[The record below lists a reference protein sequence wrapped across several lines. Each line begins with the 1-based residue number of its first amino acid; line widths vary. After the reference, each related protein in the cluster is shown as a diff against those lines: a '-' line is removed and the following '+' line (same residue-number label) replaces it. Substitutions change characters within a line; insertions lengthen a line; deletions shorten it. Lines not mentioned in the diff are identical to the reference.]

1 MNPSNTSALMS
12 QEPHIAAQL
21 SGLEREGV
29 VQRMFSSIAR
39 RYDLNNTI
47 LSFGLHHRWKRIACR
62 MVAEAHPH
70 QTIDIGSG
78 TCDLPLML
86 VSEFPA
92 IRRVM
97 AVDLNASMLGVGMA
111 KICKARSEDQIRCF
125 RGSAESLSFRDN
137 VFDAAMAGFCIRN
150 VGHLDMVLQEIYRIL
165 KPGGQFICLEFSRP
179 TTQWLRTFY
188 DLYSLHILPWVGTW
202 VAGDR
207 TEVYRYLPLSIRE
220 FPDQD
225 ALADRMKRAGFNR
238 VDYENLNG
246 GIVAIHRAIK

>member
-1 MNPSNTSALMS
+1 MTPK
-12 QEPHIAAQL
+12 PHTAAQL
-21 SGLEREGV
+21 SGPEREGV
-29 VQRMFSSIAR
+29 VQQMFSSIAR

-47 LSFGLHHRWKRIACR
+47 LSFGLHHRWKRIVCR
-62 MVAEAHPH
+62 MVAEAHPAY
-70 QTIDIGSG
+70 TIDIGAG

-97 AVDLNASMLGVGMA
+97 AMDLNASMLKVGVE
-111 KICKARSEDQIRCF
+111 KIRTTACDDRIHCC
-125 RGSAESLSFRDN
+125 RGNAESLSFQEN

-150 VGHLDMVLQEIYRIL
+150 VGHLDVALHEIYRIL

-179 TTQWLRTFY
+179 TTRWLRALY
-188 DLYSLHILPWVGTW
+188 DLYSLQILPWVGTW

-207 TEVYRYLPLSIRE
+207 TEVYRYLPASIRE

-225 ALADRMKRAGFNR
+225 ALVERMKRAGFTS
-238 VDYENLNG
+238 VDYQNLSG